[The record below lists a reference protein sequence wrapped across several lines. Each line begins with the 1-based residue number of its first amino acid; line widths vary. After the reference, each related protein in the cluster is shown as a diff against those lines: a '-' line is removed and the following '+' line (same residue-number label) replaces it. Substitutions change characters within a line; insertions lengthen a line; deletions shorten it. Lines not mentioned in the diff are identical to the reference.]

1 MKKFSGKN
9 TDRFSRLA
17 LRNTVVIFVCLL
29 ACIVFFFVVLIV
41 LLQFGLLSPKANNSI
56 TIIILLFLSS
66 LIMGITVSAVGAK
79 KISKPIIELES
90 ATEEI
95 AKGNF
100 DICIEYEKDSELAD
114 LIENFNM
121 MAKELKSN
129 ETLKNDFI
137 SNVSH
142 EFKTPLAVIQSY
154 SKSLRRK
161 DLDDNT
167 RKKYE
172 EVLDNN
178 IKKLTNLTTNILS
191 LSKIE
196 NQKII
201 AHKGNFSLDE
211 QIRQSILSLEP
222 EWKKK
227 NLEFNLNLDEVSIFG
242 SEELLAQVWQNLIH
256 NAIKFSKENDFISI
270 SLKDY
275 EDKCV
280 VEVCDNGI
288 GMNEETLKHI
298 FDKFYQGD
306 TSHSKEGNGL
316 GLALVYRILKI
327 SGGSI
332 TATSKENEGTT
343 FVVTLLKE
351 ENEKEEKKNQTKKP

>member
-1 MKKFSGKN
+1 MKKVKQDIS
-9 TDRFSRLA
+9 TDRFSKLA
-17 LRNTVVIFVCLL
+17 LRNTLVIFVCLL
-29 ACIVFFFVVLIV
+29 ACIVFFFIVIIV
-41 LLQFGLLSPKANNSI
+41 LLQFGLLSPEANNSI
-56 TIIILLFLSS
+56 TIIILLFLLS
-66 LIMGITVSAVGAK
+66 LIMGVTVSAVGAK
-79 KISKPIIELES
+79 KISKPIVELER

-100 DICIEYEKDSELAD
+100 DICIECEEDSELAE
-114 LIENFNM
+114 LIENFNI

-161 DLDDNT
+161 DLDDVT

-196 NQKII
+196 NQQII
-201 AHKGNFSLDE
+201 AHKENFALDE

-227 NLEFNLNLDEVSIFG
+227 NIEFNLNLDACTYFG
-242 SEELLAQVWQNLIH
+242 SEELIAQVWQNLIQ
-256 NAIKFSKENDFISI
+256 NAIKFSKLDDVISI
-270 SLKDY
+270 SLK
-275 EDKCV
+275 EVAGCFV
-280 VEVCDNGI
+280 VTIADNGI

-332 TATSKENEGTT
+332 SATSKEGEGTT
-343 FVVTLLKE
+343 FVVTLA
-351 ENEKEEKKNQTKKP
+351 KNQNKEDKKPIKKP